1 MKTKKKLEI
10 RYIYTLYLQ
19 LGHFAHEQWK
29 IIMFVYVD
37 ASVMNN
43 ERSSK
48 GFFYAWMTLKITNHT
63 FDIVFEANNYDV

>member
-1 MKTKKKLEI
+1 
-10 RYIYTLYLQ
+10 
-19 LGHFAHEQWK
+19 
-29 IIMFVYVD
+29 MFVYVD

-63 FDIVFEANNYDV
+63 FDIVFEANNYDVWFLMFGQNKKIKIKA